1 MNLIKALTIMA
12 VIILI
17 LWFFPPTHKL
27 LTDFYENNVIV
38 QTFVDILIHVVQGIW
53 EGIKTFFAEIF

>member
-1 MNLIKALTIMA
+1 MA